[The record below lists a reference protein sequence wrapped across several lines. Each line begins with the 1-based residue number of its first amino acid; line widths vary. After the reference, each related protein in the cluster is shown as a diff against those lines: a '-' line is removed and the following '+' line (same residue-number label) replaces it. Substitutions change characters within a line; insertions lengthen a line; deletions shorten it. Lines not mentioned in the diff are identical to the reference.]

1 MTFVLSD
8 ILLRREYGGIEI
20 GSHVEDV
27 FLRLGPSW
35 DEGRGLG
42 KTRILQFFKGAAEVS
57 VKGDRVCLISVHV
70 WKLDESSMA
79 ALPFRNDELSV
90 TTWLNEHGIAW
101 SREIYADVWRLD
113 NGVSLSFSDGELESI
128 QVL

>member
-1 MTFVLSD
+1 
-8 ILLRREYGGIEI
+8 
-20 GSHVEDV
+20 
-27 FLRLGPSW
+27 
-35 DEGRGLG
+35 
-42 KTRILQFFKGAAEVS
+42 
-57 VKGDRVCLISVHV
+57 
-70 WKLDESSMA
+70 MA